1 VNVSFEDLLKD
12 LARVE
17 DRIEDMP
24 PQQKETND

>member
-1 VNVSFEDLLKD
+1 VDVSFEDPLKD
-12 LARVE
+12 LARAE